1 MLSKQRQL
9 TLRLSLLTTL
19 LSLTSIG
26 ASQQASSDA
35 AQRVVQTDKGAVQG
49 TVNQDLRVFKGI
61 PYAASPSGAL
71 RWELPQPRAPW
82 TGTLDATQYKSGCP
96 QVARYGLT
104 EAGYN
109 EDCLYLNITAPIT
122 KTTPQKKLPVVVWM
136 YGGAFVGGSTALYPL
151 EKLAREGQVLV
162 VSMNY
167 RLGVFGFMAHPNF
180 DAAANGSLGLED
192 QRAALRWVQKNITA
206 FGGDPDNVTI
216 AGESAGAAS
225 VCMHLIAPEE
235 TKGLF
240 QKAIIQS
247 AGCVHP
253 FKTVAENGK
262 TGEKV
267 AALVGCNDAA
277 KALACMRAV
286 PVKTLLEAGSKVAGA
301 DIMTFVP
308 SIGSKAQPRQ
318 GREAFATG
326 QIVRVPILNGGN
338 RDELR
343 LYVAYAIQAGDK
355 ITPENYLAHLEAV
368 YGDKAAQVMREY
380 PLSAYSS
387 PATALGTATSDY
399 SPLVALNNCDYL
411 ETANLGS
418 AYTPVYQYEFADAT
432 APEVTP
438 NPGFEMGAVHSA
450 ELPYQFPGFSNTTK
464 LDGPALSAPSQR
476 LADQMMAYWTSFA
489 RTGTPQASLL
499 PAWTP
504 FKSANQVMRFAPDNV
519 WNFDAGAAHHCAFW
533 QGLYPDRLS
542 LY

>member
-1 MLSKQRQL
+1 MKERCL
-9 TLRLSLLTTL
+9 
-19 LSLTSIG
+19 
-26 ASQQASSDA
+26 
-35 AQRVVQTDKGAVQG
+35 VQIAN
-49 TVNQDLRVFKGI
+49 VNHAFK
-61 PYAASPSGAL
+61 AASADPCPSSPHHAAFPRFCWRRTTGQQRYRAA
-71 RWELPQPRAPW
+71 RRPNRQGRRPWHHPRAPW

-109 EDCLYLNITAPIT
+109 EDCLYLNITSPWTANT
-122 KTTPQKKLPVVVWM
+122 NTQKKLPVVVWM

-253 FKTVAENGK
+253 FKTVTENGK

-326 QIVRVPILNGGN
+326 QIVRVPIL
-338 RDELR
+338 
-343 LYVAYAIQAGDK
+343 
-355 ITPENYLAHLEAV
+355 
-368 YGDKAAQVMREY
+368 
-380 PLSAYSS
+380 
-387 PATALGTATSDY
+387 
-399 SPLVALNNCDYL
+399 
-411 ETANLGS
+411 
-418 AYTPVYQYEFADAT
+418 
-432 APEVTP
+432 
-438 NPGFEMGAVHSA
+438 
-450 ELPYQFPGFSNTTK
+450 
-464 LDGPALSAPSQR
+464 
-476 LADQMMAYWTSFA
+476 
-489 RTGTPQASLL
+489 
-499 PAWTP
+499 
-504 FKSANQVMRFAPDNV
+504 
-519 WNFDAGAAHHCAFW
+519 
-533 QGLYPDRLS
+533 
-542 LY
+542 

>member
-1 MLSKQRQL
+1 
-9 TLRLSLLTTL
+9 
-19 LSLTSIG
+19 
-26 ASQQASSDA
+26 
-35 AQRVVQTDKGAVQG
+35 
-49 TVNQDLRVFKGI
+49 
-61 PYAASPSGAL
+61 
-71 RWELPQPRAPW
+71 
-82 TGTLDATQYKSGCP
+82 
-96 QVARYGLT
+96 
-104 EAGYN
+104 
-109 EDCLYLNITAPIT
+109 
-122 KTTPQKKLPVVVWM
+122 M

-253 FKTVAENGK
+253 FKTVTENGK

-301 DIMTFVP
+301 DIMTFVPSIGSKAQPRQGREAFATGQIVRVPILDIMTFVP

-418 AYTPVYQYEFADAT
+418 AYTPFYQYEFADTT

-489 RTGTPQASLL
+489 RTGTPQAPLL

-533 QGLYPDRLS
+533 QSLYPDRLS